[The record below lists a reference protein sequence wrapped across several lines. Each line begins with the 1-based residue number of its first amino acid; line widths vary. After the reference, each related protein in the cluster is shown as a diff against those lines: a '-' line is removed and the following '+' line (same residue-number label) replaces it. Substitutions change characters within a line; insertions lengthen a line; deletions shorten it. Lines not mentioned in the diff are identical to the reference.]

1 MARGFK
7 DDGSDH
13 PYAPDSDV
21 PWGRGSKKQDA
32 YYEFHGEVVASSE
45 KAWKFKSDTWDK
57 AEWLPKSQCQVV
69 DMDEHE
75 HRATIKIK
83 QWLCE
88 KNGWSEI

>member
-13 PYAPDSDV
+13 PYAPDNFKFE
-21 PWGRGSKKQDA
+21 GRSGDRGA
-32 YYEFHGEVVASSE
+32 YYEFHGDIVASSE

-57 AEWLPKSQCQVV
+57 AEWIPKSQCEIVEL
-69 DMDEHE
+69 DEHE
-75 HRATIKIK
+75 HRATLRIK

-88 KNGWSEI
+88 KNGWGEI